1 MDLESHH
8 RIGLDADA
16 PAELC
21 LIANGAYLGA
31 AFILP
36 VGDAADLIRLGV
48 PVWAFAVPG
57 VLAFGAGLWVWDGLA
72 RDTSDGLGHMTQ
84 NHYDHTN
91 ETNSAMAATRIS
103 DSQW

>member
-1 MDLESHH
+1 MLSLGEGIGWCDSKLDFESLH

-57 VLAFGAGLWVWDGLA
+57 ILVFGAGLWVWDGLA
-72 RDTSDGLGHMTQ
+72 EKGRAVRAFG
-84 NHYDHTN
+84 
-91 ETNSAMAATRIS
+91 
-103 DSQW
+103 